1 MHGIDIFFL
10 SFSQMMI
17 PPSQQLPLSL
27 FLRFVHLSLLSM
39 LKSSGHITPS
49 DVAVSTLKWGRNEFD
64 IPVPSFFD
72 LYAVRITFI
81 WLFFRS
87 FISLLNDN
95 FLRAT
100 PILDY
105 RFYLISLCHIIQNA
119 TNYINIFCNMYMF

>member
-1 MHGIDIFFL
+1 
-10 SFSQMMI
+10 MMI